1 MRKNNLLTFTFIVYF
16 RGGIYCSQVEA
27 KNISASTI
35 AWFEEIKSTKKDIK
49 YLGDK
54 ILKELQIAIND
65 EDDQPTLLQG
75 LKNAWFNLY
84 LTSQGSFLVNIVQT
98 DTN

>member
-35 AWFEEIKSTKKDIK
+35 AWFEEIKSKKKDIK

-65 EDDQPTLLQG
+65 EDDIARIE
-75 LKNAWFNLY
+75 KC
-84 LTSQGSFLVNIVQT
+84 LVQSLFDKSRIFSGQYCSN
-98 DTN
+98 